1 MHLIVNRPLITEK
14 SLTLAGKGL
23 YTFSVSLK
31 ADKSQIR
38 REINRLYKVKVTD
51 IRTVTMHG
59 KTRRVG
65 RKMTVIQKSN
75 WKKAIVRLMKGQ
87 KIDAF
92 EVTGEE
98 EKK

>member
-23 YTFSVSLK
+23 YTFKVSLK

-92 EVTGEE
+92 EVTGEG